1 MNKIGNRFE
10 VIQMVKKDKVTYDD
24 EDEDDFEDDDEDT
37 DEDMPDSE
45 EFAIGYCS

>member
-1 MNKIGNRFE
+1 
-10 VIQMVKKDKVTYDD
+10 MVKKDKVTYDD